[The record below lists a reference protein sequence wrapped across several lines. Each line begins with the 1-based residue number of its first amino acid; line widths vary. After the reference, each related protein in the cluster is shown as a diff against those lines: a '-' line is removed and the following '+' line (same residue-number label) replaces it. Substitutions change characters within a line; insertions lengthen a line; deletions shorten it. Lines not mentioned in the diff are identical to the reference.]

1 MKKVKYLSIVI
12 MLQVFVAGCG
22 INNIPAY
29 DERVKASWA
38 EVENQYQRRAD
49 LIPNLETVVKQ
60 AADYEQGTLVE
71 VTKARSSLN
80 MLSKKSLLD
89 NKEMMEKYL
98 ALQNTI
104 GTNMNFIMRQM
115 ERYPALQANQNFL
128 RFSSQLEGTENRIAI
143 ARREFIKSV
152 EQYNK
157 ELKTYPGKF
166 FHAYIYDDYKLRADS
181 VYYNKT
187 SKKNDVPE
195 VDFE

>member
-1 MKKVKYLSIVI
+1 MKRVKYLSIVI
-12 MLQVFVAGCG
+12 MLQVFIAGCG
-22 INNIPAY
+22 VNNIPTY

-71 VTKARSSLN
+71 VTKARASLN
-80 MLSKKSLLD
+80 MLSKEALLD

-166 FHAYIYDDYKLRADS
+166 FHAYIYGDYKLRADS

-187 SKKNDVPE
+187 SKRNNVPE